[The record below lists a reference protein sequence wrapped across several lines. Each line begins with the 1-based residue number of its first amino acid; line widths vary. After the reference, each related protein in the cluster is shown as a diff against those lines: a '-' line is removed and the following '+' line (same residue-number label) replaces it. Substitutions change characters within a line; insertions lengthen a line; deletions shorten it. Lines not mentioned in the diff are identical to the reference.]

1 MRKQLTDEAINELAE
16 YLLSRFMKENPDA
29 ESVRDEMAN
38 LLENGSAN
46 TLHDAFFKAMI
57 GKALDGKIKV
67 ARSRLRGESSAL

>member
-38 LLENGSAN
+38 LLESGSAKN
-46 TLHDAFFKAMI
+46 LQDAFFIAKTRQS
-57 GKALDGKIKV
+57 LDRKIELAKTV
-67 ARSRLRGESSAL
+67 SASDSR